1 MSEKTKDTK
10 KSVSHKTNGYIQK
23 EKQKSKSER
32 AAYKPI
38 IQENTSF
45 RRNLLE
51 DYEKASTEPLNIN
64 AKSRSGS
71 DLQDIN
77 NNMKNDTIIYRRL
90 SGPADD
96 HNIVICKRQLPKVT
110 NKERRLTTPINVSN
124 QVEDTKVTL
133 KEIKK
138 NKLKTLRKQTS
149 NFPENSD
156 ESYTENPRGLK
167 RQNTISGFFKATAKK
182 FINNKNDLSLDLGK
196 TTDKIKIKPKK
207 PSTILTPPVI
217 RRPSFKERSYSLIDF
232 KTPKRKE
239 LASKKVSD
247 SSIGS
252 TSESKDGSYIGST
265 NESKDGSFRGSRSES
280 RDGSYTTDYS
290 PTDDSIDVSIA
301 IEKKENENR

>member
-23 EKQKSKSER
+23 EKQKTKSSR

-38 IQENTSF
+38 TQENTSF

-51 DYEKASTEPLNIN
+51 NYEKASSEPLAVN
-64 AKSRSGS
+64 AKSRSRS

-77 NNMKNDTIIYRRL
+77 NNDENDTITYRRL

-96 HNIVICKRQLPKVT
+96 NNIVICKRQLPKVP

-124 QVEDTKVTL
+124 QVEDTKLTL

-138 NKLKTLRKQTS
+138 NKLKTLRKQSS
-149 NFPENSD
+149 NLTENTD

-167 RQNTISGFFKATAKK
+167 RQNTISGLFKATAKK
-182 FINNKNDLSLDLGK
+182 FINNKNDLSLDFEK
-196 TTDKIKIKPKK
+196 TTDKVKTKPKK
-207 PSTILTPPVI
+207 PSTILTPPVN

-239 LASKKVSD
+239 LASKKVSE

-252 TSESKDGSYIGST
+252 TIESKDGSCIGST
-265 NESKDGSFRGSRSES
+265 NESEDGSLRGSRSVS
-280 RDGSYTTDYS
+280 KDGSYTTDYS
-290 PTDDSIDVSIA
+290 PTDDSIDVCIA
-301 IEKKENENR
+301 FKKKENEKR